1 MSDSGIAFADYA
13 VVVSFFIV
21 MISVGVFFG
30 RKQRSVTQFFGGGK
44 QVPWW
49 LSGISF
55 YMCSF
60 SSLAFVMYSALAYKY
75 GWLPVT
81 ISWLSVP
88 AVLLG
93 SWLFAARWR
102 RAAETSPLEFI
113 ERRYGNGMR
122 QGLIW
127 LGLPMRVLDDS
138 FKLLAIGTVVGAG
151 LGFPLRG
158 AIIASGL
165 IILSYTFM
173 GGLWATLVADF
184 IQFFVLLL
192 VVLVLPF
199 LCFSKVGGIGAF
211 IEQVPP
217 GFFNWT
223 ADKYTWGYMFF
234 FFLMIFSNLAT
245 SWSMVQ
251 RYYSTRSEKDA
262 RKVGYL
268 VAVLLFIG
276 PPIFFLPAM
285 TARIFLPDIP
295 ADRMNEVYALV
306 CRNVLPTGFIGLLIA
321 AMFSATMSTLAGD
334 YNAAASVLTNDFFK
348 RMIAPNAS
356 PRQQMAVARTATILI
371 GSAVIGITF
380 VMQNVQG
387 ANDLFDITNKMFGI
401 FLPPIAIPMLV
412 GLISHRVSRKGG
424 LCGLLGGIFVGV
436 IVFVLGAGFW
446 QGWIAKQQFGWQLLQ
461 GINAGIPWF
470 RGVSVILTSTCA
482 ATFTGLL
489 VGTLLFPDD
498 AEQRADLEL
507 FFEKVGKPSPVLE
520 GPPARLTFFP
530 LVSAGLAFIAVV
542 LIVSS
547 LATNPFAEVR
557 LSVAG
562 GGTML
567 AVAALFLWIA
577 SRNSAEKS

>member
-1 MSDSGIAFADYA
+1 MSESGIALADYA
-13 VVVSFFIV
+13 VVVSFFVV

-30 RKQRSVTQFFGGGK
+30 RKQKSVTQFFGGGK

-49 LSGISF
+49 LAGISF

-102 RAAETSPLEFI
+102 RAAETSPLEYI

-122 QGLIW
+122 QGLMW
-127 LGLPMRVLDDS
+127 LGLPMRILDDA

-151 LGFPLRG
+151 LGFPLQG

-199 LCFSKVGGIGAF
+199 LCLSKVGGIGSF
-211 IEQVPP
+211 IEQVPA

-234 FFLMIFSNLAT
+234 FFLMIFSNLST

-262 RKVGYL
+262 RKVGY
-268 VAVLLFIG
+268 
-276 PPIFFLPAM
+276 
-285 TARIFLPDIP
+285 
-295 ADRMNEVYALV
+295 
-306 CRNVLPTGFIGLLIA
+306 
-321 AMFSATMSTLAGD
+321 S
-334 YNAAASVLTNDFFK
+334 
-348 RMIAPNAS
+348 
-356 PRQQMAVARTATILI
+356 
-371 GSAVIGITF
+371 
-380 VMQNVQG
+380 
-387 ANDLFDITNKMFGI
+387 
-401 FLPPIAIPMLV
+401 PIAIV
-412 GLISHRVSRKGG
+412 
-424 LCGLLGGIFVGV
+424 
-436 IVFVLGAGFW
+436 
-446 QGWIAKQQFGWQLLQ
+446 
-461 GINAGIPWF
+461 
-470 RGVSVILTSTCA
+470 
-482 ATFTGLL
+482 
-489 VGTLLFPDD
+489 
-498 AEQRADLEL
+498 
-507 FFEKVGKPSPVLE
+507 
-520 GPPARLTFFP
+520 
-530 LVSAGLAFIAVV
+530 
-542 LIVSS
+542 
-547 LATNPFAEVR
+547 
-557 LSVAG
+557 
-562 GGTML
+562 
-567 AVAALFLWIA
+567 
-577 SRNSAEKS
+577 

>member
-1 MSDSGIAFADYA
+1 MTESGITFADYA
-13 VVVSFFIV
+13 VVVSFFVV

-30 RKQRSVTQFFGGGK
+30 RKQKSVAQFFGGGK

-81 ISWLSVP
+81 VSWLSVP

-93 SWLFAARWR
+93 SWFFAARWR
-102 RAAETSPLEFI
+102 RVAETSPLEYI

-122 QGLIW
+122 QGLMW

-151 LGFPLRG
+151 LGFPLKG

-199 LCFSKVGGIGAF
+199 LCLSKVGGLGAF
-211 IEQVPP
+211 IEQVPA
-217 GFFNWT
+217 GFFDWT

-285 TARIFLPDIP
+285 TARIILPDIP
-295 ADRMNEVYALV
+295 PERMNEVYALI
-306 CRNVLPTGFIGLLIA
+306 CRNVLPAGFIGLLIA
-321 AMFSATMSTLAGD
+321 AMFSATMSTLAGN
-334 YNAAASVLTNDFFK
+334 YNAVASVLTNDFFK
-348 RMIAPNAS
+348 RMISPNAS
-356 PRQQMAVARTATILI
+356 PRKQMFVARVATIFI
-371 GSAVIGITF
+371 GSAVIGMTF
-380 VMQNVQG
+380 VMQSAQG
-387 ANDLFDITNKMFGI
+387 ANDLFDVTNKMFGI

-412 GLISHRVSRKGG
+412 GLITPRVSRSGG
-424 LCGLLGGIFVGV
+424 LCGLLGGITIGV

-446 QGWIAKQQFGWQLLQ
+446 EGCIAKQQFGWQFMDA
-461 GINAGIPWF
+461 INAGSAWF
-470 RGVSVILTSTCA
+470 RSVSVIMTSTCV
-482 ATFTGLL
+482 ATIAGL
-489 VGTLLFPDD
+489 VAGTLIFPDD
-498 AEQRADLEL
+498 AAQKEDITL
-507 FFEKVGKPSPVLE
+507 FFEKVGKPGPVLE
-520 GPPARLTFFP
+520 GPPAKITFFP
-530 LVSAGLAFIAVV
+530 LVSGGLAFIAVV
-542 LIVSS
+542 LIVASV
-547 LATNPFAEVR
+547 ATQPFNEVR

-562 GGTML
+562 GVVML
-567 AVAALFLWIA
+567 MVSALFLWI
-577 SRNSAEKS
+577 SLKNKTSE

>member
-1 MSDSGIAFADYA
+1 MAESGIALADYA
-13 VVVSFFIV
+13 VVVSFFVV

-30 RKQRSVTQFFGGGK
+30 RKQKSVTQFFGGGK

-81 ISWLSVP
+81 VSWLSVP

-93 SWLFAARWR
+93 SWFFAARWR
-102 RAAETSPLEFI
+102 RAAETSPLEYI

-122 QGLIW
+122 QGLMW

-151 LGFPLRG
+151 MGFPLKG

-199 LCFSKVGGIGAF
+199 LCLSKVGGLSSF
-211 IEQVPP
+211 IDQVPE
-217 GFFNWT
+217 GFFDWT
-223 ADKYTWGYMFF
+223 AGKYTWGYMFF

-262 RKVGYL
+262 RKVGYF

-285 TARIFLPDIP
+285 IARVIIPDIP
-295 ADRMNEVYALV
+295 ADRMNEVYALI
-306 CRNVLPTGFIGLLIA
+306 CREVLPTGFIGLLIA

-334 YNAAASVLTNDFFK
+334 YNATASVLTNDFFK
-348 RMIAPNAS
+348 RMISPNAS
-356 PRQQMAVARTATILI
+356 PRQQMFVARVATIFM

-380 VMQNVQG
+380 VMQSAQG
-387 ANDLFDITNKMFGI
+387 ANDLFDVTNKMFGI

-412 GLISHRVSRKGG
+412 GLITPRVSRTGG
-424 LCGLLGGIFVGV
+424 LCGLLGGITVGV
-436 IVFVLGAGFW
+436 IVFVLGAGLW
-446 QGWIAKQQFGWQLLQ
+446 TGCIENQQFGWQFLDA
-461 GINAGIPWF
+461 INAGSPWF
-470 RGVSVILTSTCA
+470 RGVSVIMTSTCV
-482 ATFTGLL
+482 ATIAGLL
-489 VGTLLFPDD
+489 LGTRLFPDD
-498 AEQRADLEL
+498 AAHHADMEL
-507 FFEKVGKPSPVLE
+507 FFEKVGKPSPVLQ
-520 GPPARLTFFP
+520 GPPAKITFFP
-530 LVSAGLAFIAVV
+530 LVSGGLAFIAVV
-542 LIVSS
+542 LIVASV
-547 LATNPFAEVR
+547 ATQPFREVR

-562 GGTML
+562 GVVML
-567 AVAALFLWIA
+567 AVSALFLWI
-577 SRNSAEKS
+577 SWKNRISE

>member
-1 MSDSGIAFADYA
+1 MSESGIALADYA
-13 VVVSFFIV
+13 VVVSFFVV

-30 RKQRSVTQFFGGGK
+30 RKQKSVTQFFGGGK

-93 SWLFAARWR
+93 GWLFAARWR
-102 RAAETSPLEFI
+102 RAAETSPLEYI

-122 QGLIW
+122 QGLMW

-151 LGFPLRG
+151 LGFPLKG

-199 LCFSKVGGIGAF
+199 LCLAKVGGIGAF
-211 IEQVPP
+211 IEQVPA

-223 ADKYTWGYMFF
+223 ADKYTWGYMFI
-234 FFLMIFSNLAT
+234 FFLMLFSNLTT

-262 RKVGYL
+262 RKVAYF
-268 VAVLLFIG
+268 VAFLLFIG

-285 TARIFLPDIP
+285 TARIILPDIP
-295 ADRMNEVYALV
+295 ADRMNEVYALI
-306 CRNVLPTGFIGLLIA
+306 CRHVLPTGFIGLLIA

-334 YNAAASVLTNDFFK
+334 YNATASVLTNDFFK
-348 RMIAPNAS
+348 RMISPNS
-356 PRQQMAVARTATILI
+356 TPKQQMLVARVATVLM
-371 GSAVIGITF
+371 GSMVIGMTF
-380 VMQNVQG
+380 VMQNAQG
-387 ANDLFDITNKMFGI
+387 ANDLFDVTNKMFGI

-412 GLISHRVSRKGG
+412 GLLTPRVSRKGG
-424 LCGLLGGIFVGV
+424 LCGLLGGIVVGLIVFILGAGLWRSIIDNQQLGWQFLGAIQAGAPWYRGVGV
-436 IVFVLGAGFW
+436 IM
-446 QGWIAKQQFGWQLLQ
+446 
-461 GINAGIPWF
+461 
-470 RGVSVILTSTCA
+470 TSTCV
-482 ATFTGLL
+482 ATFTGLF
-489 VGTLLFPDD
+489 VGTKLFPDSG
-498 AEQRADLEL
+498 EKKEDLVL
-507 FFEKVGKPSPVLE
+507 FFEKVNTPSPVLK
-520 GPPARLTFFP
+520 GPPAKITFFP
-530 LVSAGLAFIAVV
+530 LVAGGLAFIAVV
-542 LIVSS
+542 LIVASI
-547 LATNPFAEVR
+547 ATNPFHEVR
-557 LSVAG
+557 LSVG
-562 GGTML
+562 GGVVML
-567 AVAALFLWIA
+567 AVSALFVWISRRANRA
-577 SRNSAEKS
+577 SE